1 MLDLSFGPEG
11 SALLTHGPHG
21 PHTVAGR
28 GPHAA
33 ASGPHAAGSSGPS
46 PRQSKRT
53 YCEHYLSSEKTI
65 GSAKEREGLY
75 YFDETKGESMSETR
89 PSLTFDYLDVA
100 MFESTPCL
108 ISTPS
113 PNTEGHLNS
122 GGDTKLQTN
131 RTTLVYSRRPKSKFN
146 ETIISE
152 ALKESEPMIVPTPQG
167 YGSNSDQKPS
177 KFQNGKGC
185 DGRNKGIGKNE
196 TWEVMNLPRGKKP
209 VGCKWIFT
217 MKYKA
222 DGTVER
228 YKARLVA
235 KGFTQTYGIDY
246 TETFASVAK
255 LNTIRV
261 LLSLVANLDWPL
273 RFCKKGEETRVCK
286 LKKTLY
292 GLKQSPRAWRS
303 EKVEEGLSHIIG
315 GERSGS
321 NAVFPRN
328 GGRQIKEG
336 N

>member
-1 MLDLSFGPEG
+1 
-11 SALLTHGPHG
+11 
-21 PHTVAGR
+21 
-28 GPHAA
+28 
-33 ASGPHAAGSSGPS
+33 
-46 PRQSKRT
+46 
-53 YCEHYLSSEKTI
+53 
-65 GSAKEREGLY
+65 
-75 YFDETKGESMSETR
+75 
-89 PSLTFDYLDVA
+89 
-100 MFESTPCL
+100 
-108 ISTPS
+108 
-113 PNTEGHLNS
+113 
-122 GGDTKLQTN
+122 
-131 RTTLVYSRRPKSKFN
+131 
-146 ETIISE
+146 
-152 ALKESEPMIVPTPQG
+152 MIVPTPQG
-167 YGSNSDQKPS
+167 YGSNSDQCCAFTTNLDRIQIPKNIQEAFEIP
-177 KFQNGKGC
+177 KWKGC

-246 TETFASVAK
+246 TETFAPVAK

-273 RFCKKGEETRVCK
+273 RQFDIKNAFLNGELEEEVFMMLPPGFCKKGEETR
-286 LKKTLY
+286 
-292 GLKQSPRAWRS
+292 RS